1 MRKFYSRT
9 AVVALS
15 AYLFLWLSPAHA
27 QSNYRFGQ
35 TLQQLQQE
43 QQIDQFRRE
52 QEQDQLQQL
61 NEIPGQPATG
71 MRQLQ
76 LKIRNCNWTSSSS
89 SSSKTSFDK
98 NSNSISSGKKSNSTN
113 RRAGRCPISSNVSNS
128 FRNFSS
134 NDRSINYASN
144 RRVSVV
150 DDNKSGF
157 ANFLGMRKTTVD
169 RGIFVEKKDSRG
181 FETIPTPIFVVSK

>member
-9 AVVALS
+9 AVVALF
-15 AYLFLWLSPAHA
+15 AYLFLWPSSAHA

-76 LKIRNCNWTSSSS
+76 LNDPQLQLDQLQLEQQQNQLRQETATQSAP
-89 SSSKTSFDK
+89 
-98 NSNSISSGKKSNSTN
+98 G
-113 RRAGRCPISSNVSNS
+113 GRTTQPIARLADV
-128 FRNFSS
+128 
-134 NDRSINYASN
+134 RS
-144 RRVSVV
+144 V
-150 DDNKSGF
+150 
-157 ANFLGMRKTTVD
+157 
-169 RGIFVEKKDSRG
+169 
-181 FETIPTPIFVVSK
+181 PT